1 MCAATKSLCLANFA
15 AAKLAFATKTTFFL
29 PKLFALNLEIKPDL
43 ATHYAHFMDK
53 RLNGK
58 GVALAFMLLVQP
70 LLLNP
75 TPIQAA
81 ISGQILHLRIASPEI
96 DYPVRDVY
104 VWTPP
109 LGKLKRSSLP
119 VVYMLHGWPG
129 SPSSMISAVVQPLTA
144 AFTKGAKP
152 FIAVF
157 PDGNAK
163 THADSE
169 WADSYDKKAMI
180 ETWITTKVIPV
191 VELDRRRTKKERAI
205 VGFSMGGY
213 GAAIIGLHHP
223 QLFSQIA
230 TLAGYFIPDDL
241 TDAFGSTKKIA
252 IQTPSNYLKIAKQ
265 TTWFL
270 SEPKDDYT
278 AVIRGQAA
286 RWAKKIKSA
295 KAKYVLRPGSGGHSF
310 IFVGKEMPV
319 LAKWFKW
326 PPRTLQIPV
335 PY

>member
-1 MCAATKSLCLANFA
+1 M
-15 AAKLAFATKTTFFL
+15 
-29 PKLFALNLEIKPDL
+29 E
-43 ATHYAHFMDK
+43 K
-53 RLNGK
+53 RRNGK
-58 GVALAFMLLVQP
+58 VIALIFMLLCQS

-75 TPIQAA
+75 PPVLAA
-81 ISGQILHLRIASPEI
+81 TSGEILHLRVTSPES
-96 DYPVRDVY
+96 DYPLRDVY

-129 SPSSMISAVVQPLTA
+129 SPSSMISAVVKPLTA
-144 AFTKGAKP
+144 VFARGVKP

-180 ETWITTKVIPV
+180 ETWITTRVIPV
-191 VELDRRRTKKERAI
+191 VEKDRRRTKKERAI

-230 TLAGYFIPDDL
+230 TMAGYFVVDDL
-241 TDAFGSTKKIA
+241 TDAFGSTKKLA
-252 IQTPSNYLKIAKQ
+252 VQTPLNYLKITKQAK
-265 TTWFL
+265 WFL
-270 SEPKDDYT
+270 SEPIDDYT
-278 AVIRGQAA
+278 PLIRGQAA
-286 RWAKKIKSA
+286 SWAKKIKSV
-295 KAKYVLRPGSGGHSF
+295 KTKYVLRPGSGGHSF
-310 IFVGKEMPV
+310 IYVGREIPV
-319 LAKWFKW
+319 FAKWLTW
-326 PPRTLQIPV
+326 PKPTLQV
-335 PY
+335 RMPY